1 MKKIISIFIL
11 IAFFSISQQST
22 AQSCN
27 DVPVINSFE
36 PNTGFIGSVVTI
48 FGANFDSNIIT
59 NNIVYF
65 GSTKAQVL
73 SATFGTL
80 KVVVPVGAS
89 TAPISVTNQCDLT
102 AYSKVAFNGIFCPTP
117 LNNQTY
123 NNRAFDLTGVYGA
136 YNMISQD
143 LDLDGKP
150 EVISSSNGGGLTIA
164 VNNSTPGNLSFTKIN
179 RSGGGQSI
187 YAADFDGDGLKDLL
201 STYYVNRNTSTGPG
215 NISFAA
221 PQSIPQV
228 SRYQIAAGDFN
239 NDGKIDII
247 GSNGNNIYIAFNTST
262 GPGNIAFGSAQY
274 IANPGHCTGIQVADI
289 DGDGKTD
296 FIASQGPYNRAVSI
310 RNTTATGSM
319 TQSFD
324 APEFWA
330 SGGSYPYRAGLA
342 DFDKDGKID
351 FTSCNYSGATN
362 TAIWRNISTVGNI
375 VFAST
380 VNLAAPGANYRIGV
394 GDVDGDGYPDIVTK
408 SLGANVFSVYKNTSS
423 APGTPT
429 FAARIDYNSSWQAEV
444 SGIVIGDLDG
454 DFVPDIATSG
464 ISSNRILFHRNISA
478 QVDTDAPTAICKNI
492 TVALSPQGT
501 VSITADMI
509 DDGSSDACGLD
520 KIEISNANFTCADIG
535 ENEVVLT
542 VTDNGGNT
550 ATCTAIVNVQPA
562 AIIVSGQTTVC
573 QGGIIPMEANLGDSY
588 LWKKDGVVIAGATN
602 RTYDATVSGSYT
614 VNVTNS
620 GGCSGES
627 LATVVTVNNN
637 PTVNVSPS
645 GTTYICPPDGNA
657 ELTASQS
664 SIYQWM
670 LNGVDIPNATQQ
682 IYTTNTVGNYSVR
695 VIDLF
700 GCSAISDEI
709 TVASNPPEID
719 VVGSGDYGNILPNQN
734 YTQTFLI
741 SNTGTNSL
749 DINSISITGVD
760 AGYFSF
766 NISSNS
772 IAPGSSANLDVVFNA
787 PNITTYLADLTIESN
802 DCDES
807 LLSYPLSAEI
817 TCLAADIP
825 EELQNIEATTDIGV
839 CTSVVT
845 YDVATVGNPAAEIS
859 YIFTGATTGNG
870 SGIGS
875 GSLFNLGTTTVTV
888 NASNACGD
896 VSKSFNILVTDNTA
910 PNIIAN
916 DLAVELDANGN
927 ATISAED
934 IENGSTDACGI
945 ASISV
950 DKSNFDCSN
959 IGNND
964 VILTVTDNNNNS
976 STTTVNVVVSDTI
989 VPTVIT
995 QNIIVALSN
1004 GEATITPESIDGGSF
1019 DNCEI
1024 ASMEISRNFF
1034 ECGDDGD
1041 HKVTLT
1047 VTDVNGNSSSNVAI
1061 VTIKGVIPTVTIDDF
1076 TAVNGQNQ
1084 NTVFIGYGPSEIE
1097 LVTNANGGSGFTY
1110 SWTANSGESI
1120 DNVANPT
1127 IKPTANTIYTVVV
1140 TNSNGCSATTSI
1152 EVCVID
1158 ARSYDKKGNIQ
1169 KGKVTIC
1176 HHTSSSKNKFVMI
1189 NVSTNAVAKHI
1200 ENHGDTLGDCEA
1212 TCITVTPTITSSPN
1226 SFKTTENNTAASP
1239 EVIVYPNPAKN
1250 NVSISLNTGENVP
1263 GTIQI
1268 YEFSGKMIYSKVI
1281 QDVNKGQNVSI
1292 KNLKK
1297 GTYLA
1302 KVIYDGNVFVES
1314 FVKN

>member
-11 IAFFSISQQST
+11 IAFLGISQQST
-22 AQSCN
+22 AQACN

-48 FGANFDSNIIT
+48 FGANFDSNTIT
-59 NNIVYF
+59 NNVVYF

-89 TAPISVTNQCDLT
+89 TAPISVTNQCELT

-123 NNRAFDLTGVYGA
+123 NNRAFDLSGVYGA

-179 RSGGGQSI
+179 RGGGGQSI

-215 NISFAA
+215 NISFAN
-221 PQSIPQV
+221 PQRIPRV
-228 SRYQIAAGDFN
+228 SGYQIAAGDFN

-247 GSNGNNIYIAFNTST
+247 GSYSSYIYVAFNTST
-262 GPGNIAFGSAQY
+262 GPGHIAFGPAQY
-274 IANPGHCTGIQVADI
+274 IATTGHCTGIQVADI

-319 TQSFD
+319 TRSFE
-324 APEFWA
+324 APEYWS
-330 SGGSYPYRAGLA
+330 SGGAYPYRCGIA

-351 FTSCNYSGATN
+351 FTSCNYNGATN
-362 TAIWRNISTVGNI
+362 TAIWRNISTVGDI
-375 VFAST
+375 KFAPT
-380 VNLAAPGANYRIGV
+380 VNLPSPRNNYRIGV

-408 SLGANVFSVYKNTSS
+408 SLGVNVFSVYKNTSS
-423 APGTPT
+423 GPGTPT
-429 FAARIDYNSSWQAEV
+429 FAPRIDYNSSWQAEV

-464 ISSNRILFHRNISA
+464 ISSNRILFHRNVSA
-478 QVDTDAPTAICKNI
+478 QVDTDPPTAICKNI
-492 TVALSPQGT
+492 TVALSPQGS
-501 VSITADMI
+501 VSITADMV
-509 DDGSSDACGLD
+509 DGGSSDACGLD

-573 QGGIIPMEANLGDSY
+573 QGGTIPMEANLGDSY
-588 LWKKDGVVIAGATN
+588 LWKKDGVVIAGATD
-602 RTYDATVSGSYT
+602 RTYEATVSGSYT
-614 VNVTNS
+614 VNVTNA

-645 GTTYICPPDGNA
+645 GTTYICPPNGNA
-657 ELTASQS
+657 VLTASQS

-682 IYTTNTVGNYSVR
+682 IYTATAIGNYSVR

-700 GCSAISDEI
+700 GCSAVSDDI
-709 TVASNPPEID
+709 TVAANPPEID
-719 VVGSGDYGNILPNQN
+719 VVGSGDYGNILPNQD
-734 YTQTFLI
+734 YTQTFQI
-741 SNTGTNSL
+741 SNTGTNNL
-749 DINSISITGVD
+749 DINSITIGGAD
-760 AGYFSF
+760 AGFFTF

-787 PNITTYLADLTIESN
+787 PNITTYAAELTIESN

-807 LLSYPLSAEI
+807 VLNYPLTAEI
-817 TCLAADIP
+817 TCLAADITG
-825 EELQNIEATTDIGV
+825 ELANIETTTDADT
-839 CTSVVT
+839 CTSIVEYVVN
-845 YDVATVGNPAAEIS
+845 TVGNPEAVVS
-859 YIFTGATTGNG
+859 YTFTGATTGSG

-875 GSLFNLGTTTVTV
+875 GSTFNLGTTTVTI
-888 NASNACGD
+888 NAQNACGD
-896 VSKSFNILVTDNTA
+896 VSKSFDVIVSDITPPTVVV
-910 PNIIAN
+910 N
-916 DLAVELDANGN
+916 DFAIELDASGS
-927 ATISAED
+927 ATITADD
-934 IENGSTDACGI
+934 IDNGSTDACGI
-945 ASISV
+945 ASISL
-950 DKSNFDCSN
+950 DKDAFDCSN
-959 IGNND
+959 VGANE
-964 VILTVTDNNNNS
+964 VVLTVTDNNGNSATAS
-976 STTTVNVVVSDTI
+976 STVTVSDNI
-989 VPTVIT
+989 APTVIT
-995 QNIIVALSN
+995 QNFTIALAN
-1004 GEATITPESIDGGSF
+1004 GEATITPSDIDGGSF

-1024 ASMEISRNFF
+1024 ASMELSRDYF
-1034 ECGDDGD
+1034 ECGDKGD
-1041 HKVTLT
+1041 HTVTLT
-1047 VTDVNGNSSSNVAI
+1047 VTDVNGNSASSDAT
-1061 VTIKGVIPTVTIDDF
+1061 VTIEGVIPTISIDNF
-1076 TAVNGQNQ
+1076 TAVSGQTG
-1084 NTVFIGYGPSEIE
+1084 NTVYLGYGPSEIE

-1110 SWTANSGESI
+1110 SWTASTGEVI

-1127 IKPTANTIYTVVV
+1127 ISPTATTTYTVEV

-1158 ARSYDKKGNIQ
+1158 AQSYDKKGNV
-1169 KGKVTIC
+1169 KEGKVTIC
-1176 HHTSSSKNKFVMI
+1176 HHTNGKNKFVMI
-1189 NVSTNAVAKHI
+1189 SVSTNAVAKHLG
-1200 ENHGDTLGDCEA
+1200 NHGDTLGACDADCVANTYARPANVA
-1212 TCITVTPTITSSPN
+1212 T
-1226 SFKTTENNTAASP
+1226 
-1239 EVIVYPNPAKN
+1239 EVIVYPNPSKN
-1250 NVSISLNTGENVP
+1250 NVNISLSTGENTS

-1268 YEFSGKMIYSKVI
+1268 FEISGNMLYTKDVN
-1281 QDVNKGQNVSI
+1281 DVNKGQNVSI
-1292 KNLKK
+1292 TKLKK
-1297 GTYLA
+1297 GTYMA
-1302 KVIYDGNVFVES
+1302 KVLYNGSVYVKI